1 MLTIKMPA
9 EKVLAQITSRITWG
23 DRTDDSAR
31 ERLFRLREMINQHGR
46 TTVLVD
52 EELYKFLDF

>member
-9 EKVLAQITSRITWG
+9 ERVLAQITSRITWG

-31 ERLFRLREMINQHGR
+31 ERLFRLREMINHAGR